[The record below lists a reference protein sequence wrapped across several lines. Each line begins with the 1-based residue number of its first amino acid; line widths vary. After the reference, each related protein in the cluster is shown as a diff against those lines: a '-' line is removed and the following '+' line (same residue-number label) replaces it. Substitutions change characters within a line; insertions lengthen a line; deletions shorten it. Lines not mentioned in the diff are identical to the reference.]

1 MTTLEPKLTK
11 AQEVEVKAVA
21 GRLLDKLH
29 ELVDAIDWV
38 RGQET
43 RGAVLTEIRQ
53 RLNELPEEPY
63 PQDLWDAKVEQVWD
77 FMLRR
82 YAGGSRAQAN

>member
-1 MTTLEPKLTK
+1 MNN
-11 AQEVEVKAVA
+11 AQEAEVKRVA
-21 GRLLDKLH
+21 RELLAKLH

-43 RGAVLTEIRQ
+43 RGAVFSEIRL

-63 PQDLWDAKVEQVWD
+63 PQVLWDAKVAQAWD
-77 FMLRR
+77 FMLRQ
-82 YAGGSRAQAN
+82 YAGGAAAGVQ